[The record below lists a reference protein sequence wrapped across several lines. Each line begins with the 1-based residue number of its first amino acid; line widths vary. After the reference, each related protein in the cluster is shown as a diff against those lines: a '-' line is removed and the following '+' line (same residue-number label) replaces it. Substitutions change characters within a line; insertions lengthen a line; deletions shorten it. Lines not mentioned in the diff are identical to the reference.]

1 MSKTIG
7 LMLRDAYL
15 AVDRAVQ
22 EALAQEGYTELRPG
36 HHVVLRHVGHEGE
49 RPVVIAERAQ
59 VSRQAI
65 AKVIDDLERVGLV
78 RRDPDP
84 RDGRGVIVRMT
95 ERGLAG
101 LAVGRQKMEEIEDQL
116 VAELGPRRW
125 QAMRDALEHLDAL
138 AGRET
143 PTTNIPDGIPSAE

>member
-1 MSKTIG
+1 MGKTIG
-7 LMLRDAYL
+7 LVLRDAYL

-22 EALAQEGYTELRPG
+22 EALAQNGFSELRPG
-36 HHVVLRHVGHEGE
+36 HHVVLRHIGHDGE

-65 AKVIDDLERVGLV
+65 AKVIDDLERIGVV

-84 RDGRGVIVRMT
+84 TDGRGVIVRLT
-95 ERGLAG
+95 DRGQTGLAI
-101 LAVGRQKMEEIEDQL
+101 GRQAMQAIEAQL

-125 QAMRDALEHLDAL
+125 HAMRDALERL
-138 AGRET
+138 G
-143 PTTNIPDGIPSAE
+143 

>member
-7 LMLRDAYL
+7 LVLRDAYL

-22 EALAQEGYTELRPG
+22 EAVAREGFTELRPG
-36 HHVVLRHVGHEGE
+36 HHVVLRHIGPDGE

-65 AKVIDDLERVGLV
+65 AKVIDDLERLGWV

-84 RDGRGVIVRMT
+84 LDGRGVIVRLT
-95 ERGLAG
+95 DRGRAG
-101 LAVGRQKMEEIEDQL
+101 LAVGRQVMQEIEAQL
-116 VAELGPRRW
+116 VTELGPRRW
-125 QAMRDALEHLDAL
+125 QAMRDALERL
-138 AGRET
+138 G
-143 PTTNIPDGIPSAE
+143 

>member
-1 MSKTIG
+1 MAKTLG
-7 LMLRDAYL
+7 LVLRDAYL

-22 EALAQEGYTELRPG
+22 EAVAQAGFTELRPG
-36 HHVVLRHVGHEGE
+36 HHVVLRHIGPEGE
-49 RPVVIAERAQ
+49 RPVVIAQRAQ

-65 AKVIDDLERVGLV
+65 AKVIDDLERMGVV

-84 RDGRGVIVRMT
+84 RDGRGVIVRLT

-101 LAVGRQKMEEIEDQL
+101 LAVGRQAMEAFEARL

-125 QAMRDALEHLDAL
+125 QAMRDALERL
-138 AGRET
+138 G
-143 PTTNIPDGIPSAE
+143 

>member
-1 MSKTIG
+1 MGKTIG
-7 LMLRDAYL
+7 LLLRDAYL

-22 EALAQEGYTELRPG
+22 EALAQEGFSELRPG
-36 HHVVLRHVGHEGE
+36 HHVVLRHIGHDGE

-65 AKVIDDLERVGLV
+65 AKVIDDLERIGIV

-84 RDGRGVIVRMT
+84 MDGRGVIVRLT
-95 ERGLAG
+95 DRGQTG
-101 LAVGRQKMEEIEDQL
+101 LAVGRQAMQAIEAQL

-125 QAMRDALEHLDAL
+125 QAMRDALERL
-138 AGRET
+138 G
-143 PTTNIPDGIPSAE
+143 

>member
-7 LMLRDAYL
+7 LVLRDAYL
-15 AVDRAVQ
+15 AVDREVQ
-22 EALAQEGYTELRPG
+22 EALAREGFTEFRPG
-36 HHVVLRHVGHEGE
+36 HHVVLRHVGHAGE

-84 RDGRGVIVRMT
+84 QDGRGVIVRLT
-95 ERGLAG
+95 DRGLAG
-101 LAVGRQKMEEIEDQL
+101 LAVGRRRMEEIEAQL

-125 QAMRDALEHLDAL
+125 QAMRDALERL
-138 AGRET
+138 A
-143 PTTNIPDGIPSAE
+143 

>member
-1 MSKTIG
+1 MLRCMSKTIG
-7 LMLRDAYL
+7 LVLRDAYL

-22 EALAQEGYTELRPG
+22 EALASEEFTELRPG
-36 HHVVLRHVGHEGE
+36 HHVVLRHIGHEGE

-59 VSRQAI
+59 VSRQAV

-84 RDGRGVIVRMT
+84 LDGRGVIVSLT
-95 ERGLAG
+95 ERGRAG
-101 LAVGRQKMEEIEDQL
+101 LAVGRQKMEAIEAEL

-125 QAMRDALEHLDAL
+125 QAMREALERL
-138 AGRET
+138 E
-143 PTTNIPDGIPSAE
+143 

>member
-1 MSKTIG
+1 MLHDMSKTVG
-7 LMLRDAYL
+7 LVLRDAYL

-22 EALAQEGYTELRPG
+22 EALAQEGFSEFRPG

-49 RPVVIAERAQ
+49 RPVVIAQRAQ

-84 RDGRGVIVRMT
+84 QDGRGVIVRLT

-101 LAVGRQKMEEIEDQL
+101 LAVGRRKMEEIE
-116 VAELGPRRW
+116 AELIAEVGARRW
-125 QAMRDALEHLDAL
+125 QALRRALERL
-138 AGRET
+138 G
-143 PTTNIPDGIPSAE
+143 

>member
-7 LMLRDAYL
+7 LVLRDAYL

-22 EALAQEGYTELRPG
+22 EALAQEGFTEFRPG
-36 HHVVLRHVGHEGE
+36 HHAVLRHIGHEGE
-49 RPVVIAERAQ
+49 RPVVIADRAQ

-84 RDGRGVIVRMT
+84 LDGRGVIVRLT

-101 LAVGRQKMEEIEDQL
+101 LTVGRQRMKAIEDQL

-125 QAMRDALEHLDAL
+125 QAMRDALERL
-138 AGRET
+138 G
-143 PTTNIPDGIPSAE
+143 

>member
-7 LMLRDAYL
+7 LVLRDAYL

-22 EALAQEGYTELRPG
+22 EALEQAGFSELRPG
-36 HHVVLRHVGHEGE
+36 HHVVLRHIGHEGE
-49 RPVVIAERAQ
+49 RPVAIAGRAQ

-65 AKVIDDLERVGLV
+65 AKVIDDLERMGLV

-84 RDGRGVIVRMT
+84 RDGRGVIVRLT

-101 LAVGRQKMEEIEDQL
+101 LAVGRQKMQAIEAQL
-116 VAELGPRRW
+116 VAEIGPRRW
-125 QAMRDALEHLDAL
+125 QAMRDALERL
-138 AGRET
+138 G
-143 PTTNIPDGIPSAE
+143 

>member
-1 MSKTIG
+1 MGKTIG
-7 LMLRDAYL
+7 LLLRDAYL

-22 EALAQEGYTELRPG
+22 EALAQEGFSELRPG
-36 HHVVLRHVGHEGE
+36 HHVVLRHIGHDGE

-65 AKVIDDLERVGLV
+65 AKVIDDLERIGIV

-84 RDGRGVIVRMT
+84 TDGRGVIVRLT
-95 ERGLAG
+95 DRGQTG
-101 LAVGRQKMEEIEDQL
+101 LAVGRQAMQAIEAQL

-125 QAMRDALEHLDAL
+125 QAMRDALERL
-138 AGRET
+138 G
-143 PTTNIPDGIPSAE
+143 